1 MLIMEAQNEKYPAID
16 ICFFEIELAQ
26 NHSPFIYRLESLVFI
41 GVSGIEG
48 G

>member
-1 MLIMEAQNEKYPAID
+1 MRLPCID
-16 ICFFEIELAQ
+16 ILFFEIELAQ
-26 NHSPFIYRLESLVFI
+26 NPSPFIYRLESPVFI